1 MTGPMTLEWML
12 IVPELALWIGLVTSI
27 INLVISVDFDRRNSW
42 YTRITVLIYL
52 FQAVITSIG
61 LVVTYLVS

>member
-1 MTGPMTLEWML
+1 MTLEWIL

-42 YTRITVLIYL
+42 HTRITVLIYL